1 MRTWRLDV
9 DTIRIEGDGT
19 RGLEIAFEVQRG
31 LTPPNTCTVR
41 VWNLSESH
49 RRQLGALTVRG
60 KAPGRVRTE
69 LVVGRRE
76 GAAPGT
82 DFLLFKGDLR
92 YARNERDGADWVTT
106 IEGDDGGRALVDATI
121 QRSFPPGTRVD
132 QVVRA
137 CADALGLGLGNLPAM
152 LAGLKT
158 YDQGTVLSGRASDAL
173 RGVLRG
179 IGLSY
184 SIQHGVLQAQ
194 RAGVPLNVP
203 VVRLSP
209 TSGLIGSPT
218 RTPEGRVLA
227 TALLMPGLDPGA
239 RVQLESQEI
248 PRGTYGIRGARA
260 EGDASATPW
269 YSHLELETPS

>member
-9 DTIRIEGDGT
+9 DTIRIEGDGSQ
-19 RGLEIAFEVQRG
+19 GLEIAFEVERK

-41 VWNLSESH
+41 IWNLSEAH

-60 KAPGRVRTE
+60 QAPGRIRTE

-76 GAAPGT
+76 PNAPAA

-92 YARNERDGADWVTT
+92 YARNERDGADWVTV
-106 IEGDDGGRALVDATI
+106 IEGDDGGRALVDARI

-137 CADALGLGLGNLPAM
+137 CADALGLGLGNLPPL
-152 LAGLKT
+152 LAGLRT
-158 YDQGTVLSGRASDAL
+158 YDQGTVLSGRASDCL

-184 SIQHGVLQAQ
+184 SIQHGVLQAC
-194 RAGVPLNVP
+194 RAGQPLAVP
-203 VVRLSP
+203 VVKLSP
-209 TSGLIGSPT
+209 SSGLVGSPT

-227 TALLMPGLDPGA
+227 TALLVPGLDPGV
-239 RVQLESQEI
+239 RVQVESAEI
-248 PRGTYGIRGARA
+248 PRGTYGVRA
-260 EGDASATPW
+260 VRYEGDASAQPW
-269 YSHLELETPS
+269 YAHLELDAV

>member
-19 RGLEIAFEVQRG
+19 RGLEIAFDVQRG
-31 LTPPNTCTVR
+31 LTPPNTATIR
-41 VWNLSESH
+41 VWNLSEAH

-60 KAPGRVRTE
+60 QAPGHIRTE
-69 LVVGRRE
+69 LTAGKRVG
-76 GAAPGT
+76 GVTT

-106 IEGDDGGRALVDATI
+106 IEGDDGGRALVDVTI

-137 CADALGLGLGNLPAM
+137 CADALGLGLGNLPPL
-152 LAGLKT
+152 LAGLRT
-158 YDQGTVLSGRASDAL
+158 YEQGTVLSGRASDAL

-184 SIQHGVLQAQ
+184 SIQHGVLQAA

-209 TSGLIGSPT
+209 TSGLVGSPS

-248 PRGTYGIRGARA
+248 PRGTYAIRGVRY

-269 YSHLELETPS
+269 YAHTELETPS